1 MPKYV
6 HVSALVRTKTYHIY
20 KAHHKRKP
28 RGEVPILG
36 DIPRNV
42 SNKNYFGCLA
52 LVASV
57 SASFQASTKTA
68 IVPQGCKRA
77 FAKQCICLDTF
88 RKLQESVCNMY
99 MLSDMYASTSS
110 TLVVIGVI
118 GNTHTVR
125 ERSQK
130 RESERARE
138 RAKERGRVSVIVVYI
153 FLLNLTGTEAL
164 TPLLS
169 AQNLLHNGIA

>member
-1 MPKYV
+1 MQCHAVPKYV

-42 SNKNYFGCLA
+42 SNKNYFDCLA

-57 SASFQASTKTA
+57 SASFQAFTKTA

-99 MLSDMYASTSS
+99 MLSDMYACTSS
-110 TLVVIGVI
+110 DK
-118 GNTHTVR
+118 N
-125 ERSQK
+125 K
-130 RESERARE
+130 RESARANERKRE
-138 RAKERGRVSVIVVYI
+138 GESVIVVYI

-169 AQNLLHNGIA
+169 AHNLLHNGIA